1 MKKGEKR
8 GRQWTWAPAKPKAVP
23 QSLKEDLAA
32 KAQELIEKHLKPAHV
47 KPPPKN
53 TQWNYIV
60 DIFTKW
66 RGPYFYFMAKYASP
80 GPNAISPF
88 FEVGFARLKY
98 LRSGNFDIAY
108 MRHTGQWWQIRD
120 EVPMAEALRAVRT
133 ESIFHP

>member
-1 MKKGEKR
+1 MTKGKER

-23 QSLKEDLAA
+23 QSLKDDLTA
-32 KAQELIEKHLKPAHV
+32 KAGELVERHLKPVHV

-66 RGPYFYFMAKYASP
+66 QGRYFYFMAKYACP
-80 GPNAISPF
+80 GPNAILPF
-88 FEVGFARLKY
+88 FEVGFVRMEY
-98 LRSGNFDIAY
+98 LSCGNFNMAY

-120 EVPMAEALRAVRT
+120 DVPMEEALQVVCN
-133 ESIFHP
+133 ESIFQP